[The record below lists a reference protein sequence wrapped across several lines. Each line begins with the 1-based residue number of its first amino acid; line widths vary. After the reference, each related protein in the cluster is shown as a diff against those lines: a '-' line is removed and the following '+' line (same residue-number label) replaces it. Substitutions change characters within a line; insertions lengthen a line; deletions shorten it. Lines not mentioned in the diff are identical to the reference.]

1 MEVNVRKDEEKKKL
15 RNRKVSR
22 FLPNFPPLNSNHP
35 FNPGVKAMM
44 ISKCRF
50 SVYYL
55 YFPTSPS
62 VNVNLKFMKQD
73 YVYLTEY
80 TNTCTAIFFVNVNE
94 INVIMNVNHK
104 VTDNRMTN
112 F

>member
-1 MEVNVRKDEEKKKL
+1 M
-15 RNRKVSR
+15 
-22 FLPNFPPLNSNHP
+22 
-35 FNPGVKAMM
+35 
-44 ISKCRF
+44 
-50 SVYYL
+50 
-55 YFPTSPS
+55 
-62 VNVNLKFMKQD
+62 NVNLKFMKQD